1 MPRSL
6 PTTDK
11 IVVYVHQESSTCDGP
26 GRCNRSDWHQSVT
39 FPSAE
44 CHFVFAPRLKAKG
57 VQAADDPASADCTVG
72 YSIGAR
78 TIVEGEMYPDW
89 GWGWRGGGYVGAWDY
104 PYVYKEGRIAVDV
117 YDAKSHQP
125 IWHASVN
132 EDVTELTGASAQAKI
147 DAAVGAI
154 FAKFL

>member
-1 MPRSL
+1 
-6 PTTDK
+6 
-11 IVVYVHQESSTCDGP
+11 
-26 GRCNRSDWHQSVT
+26 
-39 FPSAE
+39 
-44 CHFVFAPRLKAKG
+44 

-89 GWGWRGGGYVGAWDY
+89 GWGWGWRGGGYVGAWDY
-104 PYVYKEGRIAVDV
+104 PFVYKEGRIAVDV